1 MADSV
6 TAAQKLYEK
15 FVMLSR
21 NSDKLS
27 VVVVQSP
34 PCLVVSIE
42 DDDGTLT
49 PIARLLTKP
58 ELDQMVPDFRRTE
71 KLSLMF
77 REALATDKR
86 VSPDEFGDGSV
97 HPLFTEEFLNQIGI

>member
-1 MADSV
+1 MAEAV

-49 PIARLLTKP
+49 PVARLLTKP

-86 VSPDEFGDGSV
+86 VSPDEFGDGSF
-97 HPLFTEEFLNQIGI
+97 HPLFTEEFLNQVGI

>member
-1 MADSV
+1 MAEAV

-34 PCLVVSIE
+34 PCLVVSIK

-49 PIARLLTKP
+49 PVARLLTKP
-58 ELDQMVPDFRRTE
+58 ELDQMVPDFDRTE

-77 REALATDKR
+77 SEALATEER
-86 VSPDEFGDGSV
+86 VNPNEFGDGSV
-97 HPLFTEEFLNQIGI
+97 HPLFTEEFLNKVGI